1 MRRVGALVAVGGV
14 VASEE
19 QPGGGGAS
27 PGEAG
32 TEAAVGAEVQRVFKV
47 GGGRAGVAEGLGVD
61 EEITSPTFILARTYS
76 GLVPLTHADVYRMD
90 TLGEVADL
98 DLIEEAADGALMVE
112 WGTAVEQSM
121 PASRLVVHLEVSGQ
135 DTRILRFDP
144 LGDWSDRPLEELEL

>member
-1 MRRVGALVAVGGV
+1 MGVEIRCTGPAETMAVGRRLASLLRPGDV
-14 VASEE
+14 VLIE
-19 QPGGGGAS
+19 GDLGA
-27 PGEAG
+27 GK
-32 TEAAVGAEVQRVFKV
+32 TTFI
-47 GGGRAGVAEGLGVD
+47 AGVAEGLGVD

-98 DLIEEAADGALMVE
+98 DLIEEAADGVLMIE
-112 WGTAVEQSM
+112 WGTAVEQAM

>member
-1 MRRVGALVAVGGV
+1 MGVEIRCTGPAETMAVGRRLASLLRPGDV
-14 VASEE
+14 VLIE
-19 QPGGGGAS
+19 GDLGA
-27 PGEAG
+27 GK
-32 TEAAVGAEVQRVFKV
+32 TTFI
-47 GGGRAGVAEGLGVD
+47 AGVAEGLGVD

-98 DLIEEAADGALMVE
+98 DLIEEAADGVLMIE

-144 LGDWSDRPLEELEL
+144 LGDWSDRPLEELDL

>member
-1 MRRVGALVAVGGV
+1 MGVEIRCTGPAETMAVGRRLASLLRPGDV
-14 VASEE
+14 VLIE
-19 QPGGGGAS
+19 GDLGA
-27 PGEAG
+27 GK
-32 TEAAVGAEVQRVFKV
+32 TTFI
-47 GGGRAGVAEGLGVD
+47 AGVAEGLGVD

-98 DLIEEAADGALMVE
+98 DLIEEAADGVLMIE